1 MRYTLHDKPALTGT
15 DAVARGAT
23 GYNRAAC
30 AVIALCAVFA
40 PAALAQTPLAS
51 DAEPP
56 AVTVTATSVAQ
67 PAFDTSAAV
76 DVVSGRTLK
85 EGQRQVNLSETLAR
99 VPGLNIGDR
108 NNYAQDLQISSR
120 GFGARSSFGVRGIRL
135 YADGIP
141 ASMPDGSGQVSHFS
155 LSSAERVEVLRGP
168 FSALHGNAAGGVIAI
183 FSEEAPQGLRITPS
197 ASYGSFRT
205 WRLGTQIAGTVNP
218 ASSGTATGNN
228 SSSGGIAVGYTLDA
242 SQFATDGTRDH
253 NAARRETENARLKFR
268 LSDTTTLAVTYNR
281 VNMPNAQD
289 ALGLSRAEY
298 TANPDQATP
307 TALQFNTRKST
318 YQAQGGAV
326 LEHAFSNANQVRISA
341 YYGERKIEQ
350 YQSIPVAT
358 QAAITSPGGVI
369 DLDRGFYGFDA
380 RWVHKGFARD
390 GAYHVTAGVSREIQN
405 ELRRG
410 YLNFVG
416 TQLGVPGALRRNEDN
431 RVTNF
436 SQFVQGEWQVRPS
449 LKLSAGARHSAV
461 RFNSRDNFIT
471 GANGDDSGAITYRAT
486 TPAAGAVWSITERI
500 NLYAT
505 AGRGFETPTFNE
517 LAYKP
522 VGSGLNFALKPATS
536 RHAEA
541 GVKAQ
546 FEGGTVS
553 AALFRAD
560 TVDEIVT
567 LTNAGGRAI
576 FQNAGRTARRGVEIA
591 VMKRFATG
599 AASSVTVNGA
609 YTRIDA
615 TYRDGFLTCLIV
627 PCAVPNV
634 PVAAGN
640 ALPGVPRESLYLEAL
655 WRMSRGGSV
664 AGSRTGTAAQG
675 TAAAGR
681 AAAQGAAANSF
692 ARAGGFF
699 SQPYAAI
706 ELRRVSQMFAD
717 DRNSD
722 AAEGYTLV
730 NLRAG
735 LEQRTGQWSVSEFL
749 RLDNIGN
756 KQYAGS
762 VIVNETNGRFFEPA
776 ARRNWTVGI
785 SAALRFE

>member
-1 MRYTLHDKPALTGT
+1 MIWRTILRICASQI
-15 DAVARGAT
+15 
-23 GYNRAAC
+23 AAC
-30 AVIALCAVFA
+30 GCSSPGCGVSPGWMVPLLCLPLLCFPA
-40 PAALAQTPLAS
+40 PGLAQAPPLTS
-51 DAEPP
+51 DAAPP
-56 AVTVTATSVAQ
+56 SVTVTATSVAQ
-67 PAFDTSAAV
+67 PAFDTPAAV

-155 LSSAERVEVLRGP
+155 LSSAARVEVLRGP

-183 FSEEAPQGLRITPS
+183 FSEDAPPGLRITPS

-205 WRLGTQIAGTVNP
+205 WRLGTQVAGT
-218 ASSGTATGNN
+218 AGTTGF
-228 SSSGGIAVGYTLDA
+228 TLDA

-253 NAARRETENARLKFR
+253 NAARRETENARLKFN
-268 LSDTTTLAVTYNR
+268 LSDATTLAVTYNR

-289 ALGLSRAEY
+289 ALGLTRAEY
-298 TANPDQATP
+298 RANPDQATP
-307 TALQFNTRKST
+307 SALQFNTRKST
-318 YQAQGGAV
+318 YQAQGGA
-326 LEHAFSNANQVRISA
+326 LFEHALSSANQVRVSA
-341 YYGERKIEQ
+341 YVGERKIEQ

-358 QAAITSPGGVI
+358 QAGAASPGGVI
-369 DLDRGFYGFDA
+369 DLDRGFHGFDA
-380 RWVHKGFARD
+380 RWVHKGFARG
-390 GAYHVTAGVSREIQN
+390 GAYHLTAGIAREIQN

-431 RVTNF
+431 RVVNT
-436 SQFVQGEWQVRPS
+436 SRFVQGEWQAWPTV
-449 LKLSAGARHSAV
+449 KLSGGLRHSKLA
-461 RFNSRDNFIT
+461 FNSRDNYIVT
-471 GANGDDSGAITYRAT
+471 GNGDDSGAIAYRAT
-486 TPAAGAVWSITERI
+486 TPAAGVVWSVTGRV

-505 AGRGFETPTFNE
+505 SGRGFETPTFNE

-522 VGSGLNFALKPATS
+522 AGTGLNFALKPASS
-536 RHAEA
+536 RHSEV

-546 FEGGTVS
+546 FDGGTVS

-560 TVDEIVT
+560 TIDEIVT

-576 FQNAGRTARRGVEIA
+576 FQNAGRTQRRGVEIA
-591 VMKRFATG
+591 ALKNLG
-599 AASSVTVNGA
+599 AAGITLSAA

-615 TYRDGFLTCLIV
+615 SYRDSFLTCLVV
-627 PCAVPNV
+627 PCATPNV
-634 PVAAGN
+634 TVAAGN
-640 ALPGVPRESLYLEAL
+640 ALPGVPRASLYLEAL
-655 WRMSRGGSV
+655 WRMPRGAPSGSGVGNRSGSGGGNRSGNGSSSSGGGSGGSGGSGSPGV
-664 AGSRTGTAAQG
+664 GAGW
-675 TAAAGR
+675 
-681 AAAQGAAANSF
+681 
-692 ARAGGFF
+692 F

-706 ELRRVSQMFAD
+706 ELRRVAQMFAD

-722 AAEGYTLV
+722 AAEGYTIV

-735 LEQRTGQWSVSEFL
+735 LEQRAGHWRVSEFV
-749 RLDNIGN
+749 RLDNAGDTR
-756 KQYAGS
+756 YAGA
-762 VIVNETNGRFFEPA
+762 VIVNETNGRFFEPG
-776 ARRNWTVGI
+776 ARRNWTIGI
-785 SAALRFE
+785 SAAIAFQ

>member
-1 MRYTLHDKPALTGT
+1 MGSMRRCAPVLAAALLAAVVAA
-15 DAVARGAT
+15 AVA
-23 GYNRAAC
+23 
-30 AVIALCAVFA
+30 
-40 PAALAQTPLAS
+40 QTPPLAS

-108 NNYAQDLQISSR
+108 NNFAQDLQISSR

-205 WRLGTQIAGTVNP
+205 WRLGTQIAGTVN
-218 ASSGTATGNN
+218 SSGTGPGN
-228 SSSGGIAVGYTLDA
+228 SSGGIAVGYTLDA

-268 LSDTTTLAVTYNR
+268 LSDATTLAVTYNR

-298 TANPDQATP
+298 IANPDQATS

-326 LEHAFSNANQVRISA
+326 LEHAFSNANQVRVSA

-358 QAAITSPGGVI
+358 QAAATSPGGVI

-390 GAYHVTAGVSREIQN
+390 GAYYVTAGVSREIQN

-410 YLNFVG
+410 YLNFLG
-416 TQLGVPGALRRNEDN
+416 TVAAPTALGVLGALRRNEDN

-436 SQFVQGEWQVRPS
+436 SQFVQGEWQVWPS

-461 RFNSRDNFIT
+461 RFNSHDNFIT

-486 TPAAGAVWSITERI
+486 TPAAGAVWSVTERI

-541 GVKAQ
+541 GFKAQ

-576 FQNAGRTARRGVEIA
+576 FQNAGRTARRGVEIG
-591 VMKRFATG
+591 VMKRFAIG
-599 AASSVTVNGA
+599 AASSVTFNGA

-627 PCAVPNV
+627 PCAAPNV

-655 WRMSRGGSV
+655 WRMSRGGGV
-664 AGSRTGTAAQG
+664 AGTRAGTSAHGNAPAGSTAASSSAG
-675 TAAAGR
+675 TD
-681 AAAQGAAANSF
+681 
-692 ARAGGFF
+692 GFF
-699 SQPYAAI
+699 SHPYAAI

-735 LEQRTGQWSVSEFL
+735 LEQRAGQWNISEFL

-776 ARRNWTVGI
+776 VRRNWTVGI
-785 SAALRFE
+785 SAAIRFD

>member
-1 MRYTLHDKPALTGT
+1 MK
-15 DAVARGAT
+15 ARA
-23 GYNRAAC
+23 RWAIAAAAAC
-30 AVIALCAVFA
+30 AIAA
-40 PAALAQTPLAS
+40 PAAFAQSVPLVS

-56 AVTVTATSVAQ
+56 SVTVTATSVAQ
-67 PAFDTSAAV
+67 PAFDTPAAV
-76 DVVSGRTLK
+76 DLVGGRTLK

-99 VPGLNIGDR
+99 VPGLHIGDR

-120 GFGARSSFGVRGIRL
+120 GFGARSSFGVRGMRL

-218 ASSGTATGNN
+218 WGSTTNATGA
-228 SSSGGIAVGYTLDA
+228 SGSGIRIGYTLDA

-253 NAARRETENARLKFR
+253 NAARRESENARVKFH
-268 LSDTTTLAVTYNR
+268 LSDATTLAVTYNR

-289 ALGLSRAEY
+289 ALGLTRAEY

-326 LEHAFSNANQVRISA
+326 LEHAFSNANQVRVSA
-341 YYGERKIEQ
+341 YLGERKIEQ

-358 QAAITSPGGVI
+358 QAGAASPGGVI

-390 GAYHVTAGVSREIQN
+390 GAYHLTAGIGREIQN

-410 YLNFVG
+410 YLNFIG
-416 TQLGVPGALRRNEDN
+416 TQLGVLGALRRNEDN
-431 RVTNF
+431 RVVNT
-436 SQFVQGEWQVRPS
+436 SRYVQGEWQAWPAV
-449 LKLSAGARHSAV
+449 KLSAGLRHSSV
-461 RFNSRDNFIT
+461 RFNSRDNYIVT
-471 GANGDDSGAITYRAT
+471 GNGDDSGAIAYRAT
-486 TPAAGAVWSITERI
+486 TPAAGVVWSVTERF
-500 NLYAT
+500 NLYGT
-505 AGRGFETPTFNE
+505 FGRGFETPTFNE

-522 VGSGLNFALKPATS
+522 VGTGLNFALKPATS
-536 RHAEA
+536 RHSEV

-546 FEGGTVS
+546 FEGATLNL
-553 AALFRAD
+553 ALFRAD
-560 TVDEIVT
+560 TIDEIVT

-576 FQNAGRTARRGVEIA
+576 SQNAGRTQRRGVELG
-591 VMKRFATG
+591 VMKHFASTG
-599 AASSVTVNGA
+599 ITLTGA
-609 YTRIDA
+609 YTWIEA
-615 TYRDGFLTCLIV
+615 KYRDSFLTCLVV
-627 PCAVPNV
+627 PCAAPNV
-634 PVAAGN
+634 TVAAGN
-640 ALPGVPRESLYLEAL
+640 ALPGVPRESFYVEAL
-655 WRMSRGGSV
+655 WRMPRGARASSG
-664 AGSRTGTAAQG
+664 AAQSSANNS
-675 TAAAGR
+675 AAPSA
-681 AAAQGAAANSF
+681 
-692 ARAGGFF
+692 GFF
-699 SQPYAAI
+699 GQPYAAI
-706 ELRRVSQMFAD
+706 ELRRISQMFAD

-722 AAEGYTLV
+722 AAEGYTIV

-735 LEQRTGQWSVSEFL
+735 LEQRAGNWRLSEFI
-749 RLDNIGN
+749 RLDNAGN
-756 KQYAGS
+756 TRYAGS
-762 VIVNETNGRFFEPA
+762 VIVNETNGRFFEPG
-776 ARRNWTVGI
+776 ARRNWTLGI
-785 SAALRFE
+785 SAALGF

>member
-1 MRYTLHDKPALTGT
+1 MTRAMHIHIQPNRNASLTS
-15 DAVARGAT
+15 A
-23 GYNRAAC
+23 
-30 AVIALCAVFA
+30 
-40 PAALAQTPLAS
+40 AALAARAARRLAGALACVAAVPALLPAAWAQTPALAS

-120 GFGARSSFGVRGIRL
+120 GFGARSSFGVRGMRL

-183 FSEEAPQGLRITPS
+183 FSEDPPPGMRITPS

-205 WRLGTQIAGTVNP
+205 WRLGTQIAGTVQP
-218 ASSGTATGNN
+218 QQSL
-228 SSSGGIAVGYTLDA
+228 GGIRVGYTLDA

-253 NAARRETENARLKFR
+253 NAARRETENARLKFH
-268 LSDTTTLAVTYNR
+268 LSDATTLAVTYNR

-289 ALGLSRAEY
+289 ALGLTRAEY
-298 TANPDQATP
+298 SANPDQATF

-326 LEHAFSNANQVRISA
+326 LEHAFSSANQVRVSVYA
-341 YYGERKIEQ
+341 GERKIEQ

-358 QAAITSPGGVI
+358 QAGAASPGGVI

-390 GAYHVTAGVSREIQN
+390 GAYHLTAGIGREIQN

-416 TQLGVPGALRRNEDN
+416 TQLGVRGALRRNEDN
-431 RVTNF
+431 RVVNT
-436 SQFVQGEWQVRPS
+436 SRYVQGEWQAWPS
-449 LKLSAGARHSAV
+449 VKLSGGLRHSKVA
-461 RFNSRDNFIT
+461 FNSRDNYIVT
-471 GANGDDSGAITYRAT
+471 GNGDDSGAIAYRAT
-486 TPAAGAVWSITERI
+486 TPAAGVVWSLTERV
-500 NLYAT
+500 NLYGT
-505 AGRGFETPTFNE
+505 VGRGFETPTFNE

-522 VGSGLNFALKPATS
+522 VGTGLNFALKPATS
-536 RHAEA
+536 RHSEA
-541 GVKAQ
+541 GVKLQ
-546 FEGGTVS
+546 FEGATLNL
-553 AALFRAD
+553 ALFRAD

-576 FQNAGRTARRGVEIA
+576 FQNAGRTQRRGIELG
-591 VMKRFATG
+591 VMKHFASTG
-599 AASSVTVNGA
+599 ITLTGA
-609 YTRIDA
+609 YTWIEA
-615 TYRDGFLTCLIV
+615 KYRDSFLTCLVV
-627 PCAVPNV
+627 PCAAPNV
-634 PVAAGN
+634 TVAAGN
-640 ALPGVPRESLYLEAL
+640 ALPGVPRKSLYVEAL
-655 WRMSRGGSV
+655 WRMPRG
-664 AGSRTGTAAQG
+664 AGSGAVG
-675 TAAAGR
+675 
-681 AAAQGAAANSF
+681 GAASGTPA
-692 ARAGGFF
+692 APAGFF
-699 SQPYAAI
+699 GQPYAAI
-706 ELRRVSQMFAD
+706 ELRRIAQMMAD

-722 AAEGYTLV
+722 AAEGYTVV

-735 LEQRTGQWSVSEFL
+735 LEQRSGNWRLSEFI
-749 RLDNIGN
+749 RLDNAGN
-756 KQYAGS
+756 TRYAGS
-762 VIVNETNGRFFEPA
+762 VIVNETNGRFFEPG
-776 ARRNWTVGI
+776 ARRNWTLGI
-785 SAALRFE
+785 SAALGF